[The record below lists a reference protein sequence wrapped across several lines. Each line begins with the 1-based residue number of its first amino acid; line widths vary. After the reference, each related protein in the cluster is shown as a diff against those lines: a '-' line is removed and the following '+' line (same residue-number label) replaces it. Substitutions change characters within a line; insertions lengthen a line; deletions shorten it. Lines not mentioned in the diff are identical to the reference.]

1 MSYPTQVTPEVLVCL
16 VESCRIVRLLNKN
29 NCSFTRTLEFL
40 SSFLNVEVYVC
51 HISLFLIY
59 SKSITVQPKLL
70 NICLGYPSGFFE
82 TKKKYRSPD
91 ELLGIFM
98 RGLFQNILY
107 S

>member
-40 SSFLNVEVYVC
+40 SSFLNVEVYGIDYVC

-59 SKSITVQPKLL
+59 SKSITLQPKLF
-70 NICLGYPSGFFE
+70 NICLGYLSGFFE
-82 TKKKYRSPD
+82 TKKKYTSPD
-91 ELLGIFM
+91 ELLGY
-98 RGLFQNILY
+98 L
-107 S
+107 